1 MSVEQWV
8 EKHRPKKFNEYVWKD
23 EKIKNKILEYV
34 NEGSVPHILLAGTQ
48 GTGKS
53 SLANVIL
60 HELHIPRADI
70 LWIPASRERKIE
82 DIQNKIGNFVN
93 TWAFGPS
100 GIKYVILD
108 ELDSVSPAAQKM
120 LRTDM
125 EVYSSNVRFIG
136 TCNYINK
143 IIPAI
148 RSRFQE
154 FIFKAVDVTEFTV
167 RLVEILDKEEVQYDF
182 DLLENFVESA
192 YPDLRKCINLL
203 QQNTVNKKLQI
214 LGDSEKNQDY
224 MLVMVDLFKKKKHLE
239 ARKLIV
245 TQAQPEEY
253 PDIYR
258 FLYRNLE
265 LFGDTIEKQEDALL
279 IIKDG
284 LVNHTLVA
292 DIEINLSATLVLLSR
307 LNR

>member
-1 MSVEQWV
+1 MSVEFFV
-8 EKHRPKKFNEYVWKD
+8 DKYRPKTFGEYVWKD
-23 EKIKNKILEYV
+23 DKIKNKIVEYV
-34 NEGSVPHILLAGTQ
+34 TAGAVPHLLFAGTQ
-48 GTGKS
+48 GTGKT

-60 HELHIPRADI
+60 HELHIPKADI

-93 TWAFGPS
+93 TWAFGPT

-125 EVYSSNVRFIG
+125 EVYSANVRFIA
-136 TCNYINK
+136 TCNYVNK

-154 FIFKAVDVTEFTV
+154 FLFKSVDVTEFTV
-167 RLVEILDKEEVQYDF
+167 RLVEILNGEKIEFDF
-182 DLLENFVESA
+182 DLLENFVNA
-192 YPDLRKCINLL
+192 TYPDLRKCINLL
-203 QQNTVNKKLQI
+203 QQNTVDKKLQI
-214 LGDSEKNQDY
+214 LGDSESNQDY
-224 MLVMVDLFKKKKHLE
+224 MLVMVDLFKTKKYLE

-245 TQAQPEEY
+245 SQAQPEEY

-258 FLYRNLE
+258 FLYRNLD
-265 LFGDTIEKQEDALL
+265 LFGNTIEKQEDALL
-279 IIKDG
+279 IIRDA

-292 DIEINLSATLVLLSR
+292 DIEINLSACLVQLAR
-307 LNR
+307 VTR